1 MAAVDSPG
9 ALLVLAALGLVVP
22 VLAVVATAFTR
33 VLVVLGLLR
42 SGLGVPDA
50 LPAPV
55 LGALA
60 AVLTAVLMWP
70 TAMEVNA
77 AVMETPGGLS
87 DTGAVLQRAWPPLE
101 RFLDAHTREADRAL
115 IVEVARTLDPAA
127 QVTPLPPP
135 HRVAAFALSE
145 LTAAFRMGVL
155 LLLPFLVV
163 DLLVANT
170 LVALGLGLLSPAL
183 IALPFKLVLFLAA
196 DGFPMLLRGFA
207 RAYA

>member
-1 MAAVDSPG
+1 VSVVDSPG
-9 ALLVLAALGLVVP
+9 ALLALAALGLVVP
-22 VLAVVATAFTR
+22 VLAVVATAFAR

-70 TAMEVNA
+70 TAMEVTA
-77 AVMETPGGLS
+77 AVTETPGGLT
-87 DTGAVLQRAWPPLE
+87 DTGAVLQRAWPPLA

-115 IVEVARTLDPAA
+115 IVEVARALDPAA
-127 QVTPLPPP
+127 QVDPLPPP

-170 LVALGLGLLSPAL
+170 LVALGFGLLSPAL

>member
-9 ALLVLAALGLVVP
+9 ALLALAALGLVVP
-22 VLAVVATAFTR
+22 VLAVVATAFAR

>member
-1 MAAVDSPG
+1 VAAVDSPG

>member
-1 MAAVDSPG
+1 MVDSPG
-9 ALLVLAALGLVVP
+9 ALLALAALGLVVP
-22 VLAVVATAFTR
+22 VLAVVATAFAR

-70 TAMEVNA
+70 TAMEVTA
-77 AVMETPGGLS
+77 AVTETPGGLT
-87 DTGAVLQRAWPPLE
+87 DTGAVLQRAWPPLA

-115 IVEVARTLDPAA
+115 IVEVARALDPAA
-127 QVTPLPPP
+127 QVDPLPPP

-170 LVALGLGLLSPAL
+170 LVALGFGLLSPAL

>member
-1 MAAVDSPG
+1 VAAVDSPG
-9 ALLVLAALGLVVP
+9 ALLALAALGLVVP
-22 VLAVVATAFTR
+22 VLAVVATAFAR

>member
-1 MAAVDSPG
+1 MTAVDSPG
-9 ALLVLAALGLVVP
+9 ALLALAALGLVVP
-22 VLAVVATAFTR
+22 VLAVVATAFAR

-77 AVMETPGGLS
+77 AVTETPGGLS

-101 RFLDAHTREADRAL
+101 RFLDAHTRDADRAL

-127 QVTPLPPP
+127 EVSPLPPP

>member
-9 ALLVLAALGLVVP
+9 ALLALAALGLVVP

>member
-1 MAAVDSPG
+1 MADAGGGESSYIG
-9 ALLVLAALGLVVP
+9 ARGLP
-22 VLAVVATAFTR
+22 PEFIADLERQF
-33 VLVVLGLLR
+33 GF
-42 SGLGVPDA
+42 DK
-50 LPAPV
+50 
-55 LGALA
+55 
-60 AVLTAVLMWP
+60 
-70 TAMEVNA
+70 
-77 AVMETPGGLS
+77 
-87 DTGAVLQRAWPPLE
+87 PPLE